1 MGALKKW
8 YRSIPLWCAIF
19 LFAAAALLTASL
31 ISNRVTDAAY
41 DRIAQINLRYM
52 LMQQPDEDGDDTVYQ
67 STDGDKVELIYYK
80 LDLVGMPESD
90 VRPYLLYRT
99 TIRVAPVLI
108 YAGCLL
114 AAALLLYYTKLK
126 RPLALLFT
134 AAAKISENDFD
145 FSLDYAGQDEM
156 AKLCGAFEK
165 MRAALEESNRRMRQ
179 MIDERKQ
186 LNDAYTHDIR
196 TPIAVL
202 KGYTGILAKFL
213 PTGQLSPEK
222 VLTTVSTME
231 SHVERLEQFANSMN
245 TAQKLADVVLQKE
258 AVAAEDFAATLRDSA
273 ELLSERHNLACDCTV
288 ALQTDPLHLDP
299 AAVTQV
305 FENLLGNALRY
316 AITRI
321 TVQVESAEKVFL
333 LRISDDGR
341 GFTEKELQTA
351 VQPYYSGETSENGYH
366 FGLGLYISR
375 TLCEKHG
382 GALTLEN
389 TEAGGAVVTAR
400 FAM

>member
-41 DRIAQINLRYM
+41 DRISQINLRYM
-52 LMQQPDEDGDDTVYQ
+52 LMQQPDEGGGDPVYQ

-80 LDLVGMPESD
+80 LDLTGMPESD

-134 AAAKISENDFD
+134 AAAKIAENDFD

-156 AKLCGAFEK
+156 AKLCGAFEQ

-258 AVAAEDFAATLRDSA
+258 FVAAEDFAATLRDSA
-273 ELLSERHNLACDCTV
+273 ELLVERHNLASDFTTS
-288 ALQTDPLHLDP
+288 LQTDHLHLDP
-299 AAVTQV
+299 TAVT
-305 FENLLGNALRY
+305 
-316 AITRI
+316 
-321 TVQVESAEKVFL
+321 
-333 LRISDDGR
+333 
-341 GFTEKELQTA
+341 
-351 VQPYYSGETSENGYH
+351 
-366 FGLGLYISR
+366 
-375 TLCEKHG
+375 
-382 GALTLEN
+382 
-389 TEAGGAVVTAR
+389 
-400 FAM
+400 

>member
-19 LFAAAALLTASL
+19 LFAAAALIAASL
-31 ISNRVTDAAY
+31 ISNRVIDAAY
-41 DRIAQINLRYM
+41 AGISQINLRYM
-52 LMQQPDEDGDDTVYQ
+52 LMQQAGEDGADTVYQ
-67 STDGDKVELIYYK
+67 SLDGEKAELIYYK
-80 LDLVGMPESD
+80 LDLDGMPDTE
-90 VRPYLLYRT
+90 VRHYLMYRT

-108 YAGCLL
+108 YAAFLL
-114 AAALLLYYTKLK
+114 AAALILYYTKLK

-134 AAAKISENDFD
+134 AASKISENDFD

-156 AKLCGAFEK
+156 AKLCGAFEQ

-202 KGYTGILAKFL
+202 KGYTGILTKFL

-222 VLTTVSTME
+222 VLTTVTTME

-245 TAQKLADVVLQKE
+245 TAQKLADVVPQKE
-258 AVAAEDFAATLRDSA
+258 DIAAEDFAATLRDSA
-273 ELLSERHNLACDCTV
+273 ELLSERHGLACDFTET
-288 ALQTDPLHLDP
+288 LQTDPLYLDGR
-299 AAVTQV
+299 AVTQV

-316 AITRI
+316 ARTRI
-321 TVQVESAEKVFL
+321 AVHLESAENVFL
-333 LRISDDGR
+333 IRISDDGR
-341 GFTEKELQTA
+341 GFTERELQTA

-382 GALTLEN
+382 GSLWLEN
-389 TEAGGAVVTAR
+389 RNAGGAMVTAQ